1 MILPNKYVSDY
12 ESLLGVGSVLL
23 DNMTGENSLSILW
36 ERVKKFP
43 NIGNFERYVLGLD
56 LLFLLGLIDIKEDR
70 IFKVGE

>member
-23 DNMTGENSLSILW
+23 GNMTDDNSLTVLW
-36 ERVKKFP
+36 ERVKGSP
-43 NIGNFERYVLGLD
+43 NIGNYERYVLGLD
-56 LLFLLGLIDIKEDR
+56 LLFLLGLIEVKEDR